1 MTARSGQ
8 ITVAAAG
15 TAVQGTAIPGL
26 EFALTAHP
34 DNTGVVYAG
43 NDGAN
48 DVTSANGYALGT
60 AENSVAVCTGNLNE
74 LWFDAA
80 TNGDIVCWLRLK

>member
-8 ITVAAAG
+8 VTVATAG
-15 TAVQGTAIPGL
+15 TAVQGTSIPGP

-34 DNTGVVYAG
+34 DNTGVVYVG

-60 AENSVAVCTGNLNE
+60 AEGMVVVRAANLNE

-80 TNGDIVCWLRLK
+80 TNGDIVCWLKTR